1 LEHKVKKTAKYQK
14 SKLEIQ
20 GDGVKTKSLTASDME
35 NNLPKLVTASDGLVK
50 ASKCQE

>member
-1 LEHKVKKTAKYQK
+1 VFGERILEKRLFWTFLEHKVKKTAKYQK

-35 NNLPKLVTASDGLVK
+35 NNLP
-50 ASKCQE
+50 